1 MIITDKSV
9 FQKLCIPQQ
18 PQHIRFLNNLFFSLK
33 QKAVK
38 STSLFFQYCKKT
50 LMHFPVFSFFLNC
63 GCKVQCALGCV
74 VPYFLRVN
82 CAEREKVNLN
92 SSQISFRGIP
102 GPSSACF
109 VHVHLSRLSPL
120 LLQLLL
126 SIEPIYSPSAGA
138 SCKCYPDAFSYSYS
152 VEIFTSLS
160 KSLNSPGLWNT
171 YLQCPVAFQNLDAIV
186 AANYQRCQLSCSA
199 SAKVLAPPC
208 RMGEMQGGDR
218 MNT

>member
-1 MIITDKSV
+1 
-9 FQKLCIPQQ
+9 
-18 PQHIRFLNNLFFSLK
+18 
-33 QKAVK
+33 
-38 STSLFFQYCKKT
+38 
-50 LMHFPVFSFFLNC
+50 MHFPIFSFFLNC
-63 GCKVQCALGCV
+63 CCKVQCALGCV
-74 VPYFLRVN
+74 ILYFLRVN

-92 SSQISFRGIP
+92 SSQISFREIP
-102 GPSSACF
+102 GPSSACV

-138 SCKCYPDAFSYSYS
+138 SCKCYLDAFSYSYS

-171 YLQCPVAFQNLDAIV
+171 HLQCLMAFQNLDAIL
-186 AANYQRCQLSCSA
+186 AANYQRGQSSCSA
-199 SAKVLAPPC
+199 SAMVLAPPR
-208 RMGEMQGGDR
+208 RMGEMEGGGR